1 MLWNFI
7 VTACLS
13 VQKLVI
19 HAGLK
24 GLLPGEEVV
33 TKESLVSFCWRLIP
47 YWLNSWE
54 QQWGAECS
62 SVMFELPHFALEL
75 LVVLPCVQIMS
86 SRLKIL
92 LMPPGRGVVPPFDQH
107 PPEEA
112 AHMSPVIMAGSW
124 EDRKADHDFH
134 GRLRANFRV
143 LTLIVSILGL
153 AAFNAMYVPLHL
165 ERVIYTHPRSIALLA
180 ATREADWVTN
190 LNSTHAGG
198 QALSPDMATAVESY
212 MAKGCCSQ
220 DKLMGALAKHA
231 QEVGRMQ
238 NPRYQDLTQCVEA
251 ALTIMRLSCEQY
263 FTLISV
269 FAAYLL
275 FRQRLPPI
283 ARQVIWVNHRVSNIF
298 KKAILYSFPAICWL
312 YGAGLMFSSF
322 ASLVF
327 WGQPAAHLYE
337 MLRTNFTTVH
347 PVGLQDANEA
357 QIEQMN
363 NNCAVCWSSMT
374 VVKSTPSAAPPS
386 SPEPAPGQNGSTEE
400 EDEEQPGPQDLPQG
414 FMQLPFTVQA
424 TAAVVG
430 AGAPAE
436 EEDETA
442 MEQHAC
448 KALPCG
454 HAFHEACIAKW
465 LAQCYGQ
472 SRQPTCPMCNLVIKL
487 QVSYQFFRRGS
498 RPALQ
503 EQGQHGRAPGQ
514 QQHQRPHSPQPNT
527 ASAAAQRRVASASA
541 GGFPPPP
548 SWDPVPT
555 TTGHQQADWG
565 HHTSSMA
572 ATPSHHSSGAPSF
585 HSWQHYNAAT
595 DEEPHQEACSSQDL
609 SAASAPAWSE
619 VQRPAQP
626 QASMRPSSRWGF
638 AASGV
643 DLQQRPGTSGPA
655 QQGPAWAG
663 HEQSSPARVRR
674 ANFANEDNSIERGG
688 RQPQGRWAPAKLVHG
703 MLTRARR
710 NRHKGPPHPGSASAQ
725 ATLADATPASS

>member
-1 MLWNFI
+1 
-7 VTACLS
+7 
-13 VQKLVI
+13 
-19 HAGLK
+19 
-24 GLLPGEEVV
+24 
-33 TKESLVSFCWRLIP
+33 
-47 YWLNSWE
+47 
-54 QQWGAECS
+54 
-62 SVMFELPHFALEL
+62 MFELPHFALEL

-107 PPEEA
+107 SPEEA
-112 AHMSPVIMAGSW
+112 AHMSPVIMAGVW
-124 EDRKADHDFH
+124 EDRKADHAFH

-165 ERVIYTHPRSIALLA
+165 EQVIHSHPRSIALLA
-180 ATREADWVTN
+180 VAREADWVTN

-198 QALSPDMATAVESY
+198 QALSPEMATGVESY
-212 MAKGCCSQ
+212 MAKGCSSQ

-231 QEVGRMQ
+231 QEVGRMRS
-238 NPRYQDLTQCVEA
+238 PRYQDLTQCVEA

-337 MLRTNFTTVH
+337 TLKTNFTIVH
-347 PVGLQDANEA
+347 PVGLQDAIEA

-363 NNCAVCWSSMT
+363 NNCAVCWSLMT
-374 VVKSTPSAAPPS
+374 VVKSTPSAVPPS
-386 SPEPAPGQNGSTEE
+386 SPEPSPRQNESTEE
-400 EDEEQPGPQDLPQG
+400 EEEEQPGPQDLQQG

-424 TAAVVG
+424 TAAAVG
-430 AGAPAE
+430 AGAAAQ
-436 EEDETA
+436 EEDEMA

-487 QVSYQFFRRGS
+487 QVTYQFSRRGS
-498 RPALQ
+498 QAALAGQ
-503 EQGQHGRAPGQ
+503 QGSTLGQ
-514 QQHQRPHSPQPNT
+514 QQHRRPNSPQPNI
-527 ASAAAQRRVASASA
+527 AGAAQAQIASASP
-541 GGFPPPP
+541 GRYPPP

-555 TTGHQQADWG
+555 TSGHQQAERG
-565 HHTSSMA
+565 HHSSSMA
-572 ATPSHHSSGAPSF
+572 AAPSHRPSRPPSF
-585 HSWQHYNAAT
+585 HSWQHYNAAAA
-595 DEEPHQEACSSQDL
+595 DEAPHQEACSSRDL
-609 SAASAPAWSE
+609 GAESAPVWPE

-626 QASMRPSSRWGF
+626 QASMRPSRHWGF

-643 DLQQRPGTSGPA
+643 DLQQHPGTSEHA

-663 HEQSSPARVRR
+663 HEQSSPARVGH
-674 ANFANEDNSIERGG
+674 ANFTHEGDSIGRGG
-688 RQPQGRWAPAKLVHG
+688 RQQQGRWAPAKLVHG

-710 NRHKGPPHPGSASAQ
+710 NRHEIRPHPGSASAH
-725 ATLADATPASS
+725 ATLADTTPASS